1 MTRGPL
7 SFLFEYL
14 LFSSRYPH
22 YHVSTSCIWYRGA
35 MRITISSVLA
45 LSYLSRAGW
54 NNLPAADFWSLF
66 KHVLQYLPLNKYRD
80 FYKIVNSDVE
90 AVTLAALRKKKTSSS
105 CLLVSIRAFVS
116 STQCST
122 RDLPHN
128 SYQIDHESIQP
139 KTKHQSPYSLR
150 TSTQG

>member
-1 MTRGPL
+1 VSVEIGSGLPMVPCGGVEEKYDI
-7 SFLFEYL
+7 FEVFWLGMRKKLLYL
-14 LFSSRYPH
+14 LLTSDIFYKTCPAVSSTQQIPR
-22 YHVSTSCIWYRGA
+22 
-35 MRITISSVLA
+35 
-45 LSYLSRAGW
+45 
-54 NNLPAADFWSLF
+54 
-66 KHVLQYLPLNKYRD
+66 
-80 FYKIVNSDVE
+80 KIVNSDVE
-90 AVTLAALRKKKTSSS
+90 AVTSAALRKKKTSSS